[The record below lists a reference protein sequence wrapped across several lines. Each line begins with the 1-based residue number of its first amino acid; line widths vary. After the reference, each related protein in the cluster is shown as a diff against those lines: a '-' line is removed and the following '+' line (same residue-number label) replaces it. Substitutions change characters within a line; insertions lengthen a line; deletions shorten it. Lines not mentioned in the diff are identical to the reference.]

1 MAITKIQSESVNLAD
16 NFAFTG
22 TVSGTGGITN
32 AQQWRI
38 SGNQTGLNEGAFV
51 TNNWEEVDTDGYG
64 RIGSLMTQSSGEF
77 TFPTTGRW
85 LIHFVFV
92 ALGGNQTQ
100 QYVGGKIRTTSNN
113 SSYDVASE
121 GYNTHGIANSYSS
134 TCTTFL
140 FAVSD
145 TTTHKVKF
153 SIAAQQSGITAIGST
168 ANSMTSATF
177 IRLGDI

>member
-1 MAITKIQSESVNLAD
+1 
-16 NFAFTG
+16 
-22 TVSGTGGITN
+22 
-32 AQQWRI
+32 QQWRI
-38 SGNQTGLNEGAFV
+38 SSNQSGLSEGSFITGG
-51 TNNWEEVDTDGYG
+51 WEEVDTDGYG

-100 QYVGGKIRTTSNN
+100 QYVGGKIQTTSDN
-113 SSYDVASE
+113 SSYNVASE

-134 TCTTFL
+134 TCNTFL

-153 SIAAQQSGITAIGST
+153 SIAAQQSGVTAIGST
-168 ANSMTSATF
+168 ANSMTSVTF
-177 IRLGDI
+177 TRLGDI